1 MSLLETVRHIAP
13 YLERWLEYGR
23 DYHRIPGVQV
33 AVRVG
38 DELAASFA
46 LGTANEDTG
55 EALTTRHLFRIA
67 SHSKTF
73 TATAVFQLVEAG
85 KLRLDDTA
93 GHWLPEL
100 QGSPAADM
108 TVRALL
114 GHQSG
119 INRDGA
125 DSDYWQQ
132 LHAFPDRQTLLD
144 FARADAVFAQ
154 NEHFKYSNT
163 GYGLLGLIVGAAAGQ
178 DYAEYVEQHITGPLN
193 LKDLGAELPPEREA
207 ELATGHGARLFG
219 NDRPPHAAVLRHPR
233 AGGGHRLLRHRRG
246 PDRVLGAARPGP

>member
-23 DYHRIPGVQV
+23 DYQRIPGVQV

-73 TATAVFQLVEAG
+73 TATAVFQLIEAG

-100 QGSPAADM
+100 GGSPAADM
-108 TVRALL
+108 TVRAPL

-132 LHAFPDRQTLLD
+132 RHAFPDRQILLD
-144 FARADAVFAQ
+144 FARAEAVFPQ
-154 NEHFKYSNT
+154 NQHFKYSNI
-163 GYGLLGLIVGAAAGQ
+163 GYGLLGLIVEAAGGEGYG
-178 DYAEYVEQHITGPLN
+178 DYIQAHITGPLE
-193 LKDLGAELPPEREA
+193 LTDLGAELPPEREA
-207 ELATGHGARLFG
+207 ELATGHSARLYG
-219 NDRPPHAAVLRHPR
+219 NDARRTLPSSDTRAPASTAPPRP
-233 AGGGHRLLRHRRG
+233 
-246 PDRVLGAARPGP
+246 